1 LERGRR
7 VTQINTT
14 SSSEI
19 ESAYAWTRL
28 IAALLIGAVGGVG
41 MWSVAVALPAVQAEF
56 GVARGS
62 ASLPYALTMI
72 GLAVGGIVMGRLS
85 DARGV
90 TTPLTIGAL
99 MLCVGYALAAQAQ
112 NLWQFT
118 LIHGVVIGGL
128 GASSTFGPLVA
139 DISLW
144 FQRRRGIAVALVASG
159 NYAAGALWPPILE
172 RSIATYGWRQT
183 YIWTGLFCVATILPL
198 VLLMRRPPPLLGSGA
213 STVSAAHPASAPVD
227 VTQPLGFSPN
237 GLQYILMLAG
247 IGCCVG
253 MSMPQVHIVAY
264 CGDLGYGVQ
273 RGAEMLSIMMAA
285 GIASRLISGW
295 ISDRLGGLPTLLLGS
310 SLQGLMLLMYLPFDS
325 LAALYMVSA
334 LFGFVQ
340 GGIVPSYAIIVREH
354 FPASEAGTRVSAV
367 LMSTVFGMAVGGL
380 LSGWIFDVT
389 GSYRAAF
396 LNGIAWNLM
405 NVSIALM
412 LFYRKFGQK
421 RVTLANV

>member
-1 LERGRR
+1 M
-7 VTQINTT
+7 
-14 SSSEI
+14 
-19 ESAYAWTRL
+19 ESAYAWVRL
-28 IAALLIGAVGGVG
+28 VTALLLGAVGGVG

-62 ASLPYALTMI
+62 ATYPYALTMI
-72 GLAVGGIVMGRLS
+72 CLAAGGIGMGRLS

-90 TTPLTIGAL
+90 TTPLTIGAV
-99 MLCVGYALAAQAQ
+99 MLCVGYILAAQAQ
-112 NLWQFT
+112 TLWQFT
-118 LIHGVVIGGL
+118 LIHGFIIGGL
-128 GASSTFGPLVA
+128 GASASFGPLVA

-144 FQRRRGIAVALVASG
+144 FQKRRGIAVALVASG
-159 NYAAGALWPPILE
+159 NYLAGTVWPPVLQHA
-172 RSIATYGWRQT
+172 IATYGWRTT
-183 YIWTGLFCVATILPL
+183 YMWTGIFCVSAMLPL
-198 VLLMRRPPPLLGSGA
+198 ILIMRRRPPHLGQDGGA
-213 STVSAAHPASAPVD
+213 VSVAKLGGAPVD
-227 VTQPLGFSPN
+227 VTRPLGLTPN
-237 GLQYILMLAG
+237 ALQGLLMLAG

-273 RGAEMLSIMMAA
+273 RGAEMLSIMMGA

-295 ISDRLGGLPTLLLGS
+295 ISDRLGGLPTLLIGS

-325 LAALYMVSA
+325 VTALYVVSA

-380 LSGWIFDVT
+380 LSGWIYDMT
-389 GSYRAAF
+389 GSYQAAF
-396 LNGIAWNLM
+396 INGIAWNVM
-405 NVSIALM
+405 NVMIALT
-412 LFYRKFGQK
+412 LFYRKFGTA
-421 RVTLANV
+421 RSVAAGA

>member
-1 LERGRR
+1 
-7 VTQINTT
+7 VTHRTDNNGNNTHDGND
-14 SSSEI
+14 I
-19 ESAYAWTRL
+19 ESGYAWVRL
-28 IAALLIGAVGGVG
+28 IAALLIGAIGGVG

-56 GVARGS
+56 GSARGA
-62 ASLPYALTMI
+62 ASVPYALTMI
-72 GLAVGGIVMGRLS
+72 CLAAGGIGMGRLS

-90 TTPLTIGAL
+90 ATPLVIGAV
-99 MLCVGYALAAQAQ
+99 MLCVGYVLAAQAQ
-112 NLWQFT
+112 SLWQFA

-144 FQRRRGIAVALVASG
+144 FNRRRGIAVALVASG
-159 NYAAGALWPPILE
+159 NYAAGAIWPPILQA
-172 RSIATYGWRQT
+172 SIATYGWRQT
-183 YIWTGLFCVATILPL
+183 YIWMGLFCVVAMLPL
-198 VLLMRRPPPLLGSGA
+198 ILFMRRPPPDLLQATTVPGSLQMTDA
-213 STVSAAHPASAPVD
+213 TR
-227 VTQPLGFSPN
+227 PLGFSLN
-237 GLQYILMLAG
+237 TLQGILMLAG

-295 ISDRLGGLPTLLLGS
+295 ISDKLGGLPTLLLGS

-325 LAALYMVSA
+325 LTGLYVVSA

-340 GGIVPSYAIIVREH
+340 GGIVPSYAMIVREH

-380 LSGWIFDVT
+380 LSGWIYDLT
-389 GSYRAAF
+389 GSYKAAF
-396 LNGIAWNLM
+396 LNGIAWNLL
-405 NVSIALM
+405 NVSITLF
-412 LFYRKFGQK
+412 LFYRKFGGK
-421 RVTLANV
+421 TLQTA

>member
-1 LERGRR
+1 M
-7 VTQINTT
+7 VATQKSKST
-14 SSSEI
+14 EI
-19 ESAYAWTRL
+19 ESTYAWLRL
-28 IAALLIGAVGGVG
+28 IAAFTIGAIGGVG

-56 GVARGS
+56 GIARG
-62 ASLPYALTMI
+62 AATLPYALTMI
-72 GLAVGGIVMGRLS
+72 CLAIGGIGMGRLA

-90 TTPLTIGAL
+90 ATPLVIGAV
-99 MLCVGYALAAQAQ
+99 MLCVGYILAAQAQ

-118 LIHGVVIGGL
+118 LVHGLVIGGL
-128 GASSTFGPLVA
+128 GASSAFGPLVA

-144 FQRRRGIAVALVASG
+144 FNRRRGIAVALVASG
-159 NYAAGALWPPILE
+159 NYAAGAIWPPILQA
-172 RSIATYGWRQT
+172 SIAAHGWRQT
-183 YIWTGLFCVATILPL
+183 YIWMGLFCLVAMLPL
-198 VLLMRRPPPLLGSGA
+198 ILIMRRPPPILAETQTIAQA
-213 STVSAAHPASAPVD
+213 SPFAAQA
-227 VTQPLGFSPN
+227 LGFSLN
-237 GLQYILMLAG
+237 GLQGILMLAG
-247 IGCCVG
+247 IACCVG

-295 ISDRLGGLPTLLLGS
+295 ISDKLGGLPTLLLGS

-325 LAALYMVSA
+325 LTGLYVVSA

-380 LSGWIFDVT
+380 LSGWIFDLT

-396 LNGIAWNLM
+396 LNGIAWNLV
-405 NVSIALM
+405 NVCIALF
-412 LFYRKFGQK
+412 LFYRKFGGRTVQ
-421 RVTLANV
+421 TA

>member
-1 LERGRR
+1 LANA
-7 VTQINTT
+7 VKT
-14 SSSEI
+14 SSSEL
-19 ESAYAWTRL
+19 ETPYAWLRL
-28 IAALLIGAVGGVG
+28 TAALLLGSIGGVG

-62 ASLPYALTMI
+62 ASLPYALTMV
-72 GLAVGGIVMGRLS
+72 GLAIGGIGMGRLS

-90 TTPLTIGAL
+90 TTPLTIGAV
-99 MLCVGYALAAQAQ
+99 MLCVGYLLASQAQ
-112 NLWQFT
+112 SLWQFT

-128 GASSTFGPLVA
+128 GASATFGPLVA

-159 NYAAGALWPPILE
+159 NYAAGAIWPPILE
-172 RSIATYGWRQT
+172 RSIANYGWRQT
-183 YIWTGLFCVATILPL
+183 YIWVGVFCLVTILPL
-198 VLLMRRPPPLLGSGA
+198 ILLMRRTPPQLGAGA
-213 STVSAAHPASAPVD
+213 STVSSANPNNAQVD
-227 VTQPLGFSPN
+227 VTRPLGFSPN
-237 GLQYILMLAG
+237 SLQAILMLAG

-253 MSMPQVHIVAY
+253 MSMPQVHILAY

-273 RGAEMLSIMMAA
+273 RGAEMLSVMMAA

-295 ISDRLGGLPTLLLGS
+295 LSDRLGGLPTLLIGA
-310 SLQGLMLLMYLPFDS
+310 SLQGLMLLMFLPFDS
-325 LAALYMVSA
+325 LMALYIISA
-334 LFGFVQ
+334 LFGLVQ

-380 LSGWIFDVT
+380 LSGWIFDLT

-405 NVSIALM
+405 NVSIVLM
-412 LFYRKFGQK
+412 LFYRKYG
-421 RVTLANV
+421 RGSPRSAAAGI